1 MNERRPGFSVG
12 LHAAMLSGA
21 HQALLLSLLG
31 TSALCF
37 CGLLW
42 AARRRRQRAAL
53 DRAGRAVLAELALAS
68 EKSERSKSLGGEFD
82 AMTAEGLSDGLG
94 GGAGGTGGDRWLRL
108 TDFHSGSLVQ
118 SSDRALRPDATPAS
132 RHQPSFAEVRFVRS
146 CFRRRVL
153 TSSVCS
159 HSSLLRRNVTDTG
172 IQHSYL

>member
-12 LHAAMLSGA
+12 LDAAMLSGA

-118 SSDRALRPDATPAS
+118 SCSQSSGPEPGAAPKPAPKSVKERTLVSTQQLLSTAL
-132 RHQPSFAEVRFVRS
+132 
-146 CFRRRVL
+146 
-153 TSSVCS
+153 
-159 HSSLLRRNVTDTG
+159 
-172 IQHSYL
+172 